1 MKNSQIVDLIKNLT
15 QHLSVLRPSMSKV
28 VDMFTACKYQLH
40 KWDER
45 PLSIRYFSGNVNIFV
60 LCMSVDVAIY
70 FLCRYQIETKCGTN
84 PVVLR

>member
-28 VDMFTACKYQLH
+28 VDMFTAYKYQLH
-40 KWDER
+40 KCDER

-60 LCMSVDVAIY
+60 LCVSVDVY